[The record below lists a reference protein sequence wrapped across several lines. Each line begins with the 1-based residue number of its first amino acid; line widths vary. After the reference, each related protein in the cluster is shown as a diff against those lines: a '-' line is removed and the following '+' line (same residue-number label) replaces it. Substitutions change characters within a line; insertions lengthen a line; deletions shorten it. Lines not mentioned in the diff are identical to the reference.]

1 MDAALSASPSQV
13 DLCLQN
19 LTLGV
24 VSYEPSHEP
33 STAAEASAAA
43 AAALSSLSLKN
54 TPSTA
59 SLTQRLQDL
68 HAHIAEQPYSI
79 LLRLQVAELYRALA
93 FPDLAAAEAYRAL
106 LLVDEVLDES
116 GEYHEQALE
125 AVQEEIASK
134 PASFRCELAQ
144 RHADRFPGVSQR
156 LNGLNDLEEKCD
168 VEAEEDEAFLWAQ
181 TLWTD
186 ATYSFVTGNLLACG
200 CLKSAHDFCSR
211 GLKANPENAHLLK
224 FRELLKQRLSN
235 HFASRGFSLDDEDI
249 TPDDYPDRTSV
260 RRELYPWNASE
271 PDRYSP
277 DSLSLLNEQ
286 IRSIAPKLEARVTEL
301 PLLTPDAEPATGES
315 ETATIKQLG
324 VFAREDVSP
333 GDMILDEK
341 SLLTANARLHDSYCD
356 ACSAP
361 LPDLRN
367 SSEASQCAFCEDCD
381 DIVFCSQDCHDLAQ
395 EAYHPA
401 LCGNDV
407 EAIAKDAPAAEA
419 ADALYS
425 LLLLRALAMA
435 ETQDLHPLEL
445 KELKYIWGDYHIPSP
460 STSLLLRPSPLGPA
474 KDAFGGAPRTLPF
487 SFNANVLTPLHMLEK
502 MDVNIFTDSH
512 KYDFCVFN
520 TLYAKFRGTASARQ
534 GRDGK
539 PDVGAVHPLWCLANH
554 SCDPNVSW
562 EWQGNMRFWA
572 REERVAWK
580 GRKAEDGVPERSQPG
595 LRKGDE
601 ILSHYCDIDLSVKD
615 RREWAAGALGGMCM
629 CERCVWEAAHA
640 DSP

>member
-1 MDAALSASPSQV
+1 MDAAFRASPS
-13 DLCLQN
+13 DIDRSLHNLALC
-19 LTLGV
+19 V
-24 VSYEPSHEP
+24 ASYVSAQESP
-33 STAAEASAAA
+33 AAVPRESP
-43 AAALSSLSLKN
+43 ALSALKLEN
-54 TPSTA
+54 
-59 SLTQRLQDL
+59 R
-68 HAHIAEQPYSI
+68 IAEQPYSI
-79 LLRLQVAELYRALA
+79 SLRLQQAELYRALG
-93 FPDLAAAEAYRAL
+93 FPDLAAGEAYRAL

-125 AVQEEIASK
+125 DITEEVARK
-134 PASFRCELAQ
+134 PASRLAECTE
-144 RHADRFPGVSQR
+144 SK
-156 LNGLNDLEEKCD
+156 ECD
-168 VEAEEDEAFLWAQ
+168 VEVEEDEACLWAQ
-181 TLWTD
+181 TVWTD
-186 ATYSFVTGNLLACG
+186 AAYAFMAGSLLACG
-200 CLKSAHDFCSR
+200 CLKSAHDFCLR
-211 GLKANPENAHLLK
+211 GLKANSNNSHLLK
-224 FRELLKQRLSN
+224 LREALDQRLRH

-249 TPDDYPDRTSV
+249 TREDYPDRTFV
-260 RRELYPWNASE
+260 RRELYPWNTFE
-271 PDRYSP
+271 PDRYSAE
-277 DSLSLLNEQ
+277 SLALLNVQ
-286 IRSIAPKLEARVTEL
+286 ISAVAPKLEARVTEL
-301 PLLTPDAEPATGES
+301 PLLMSDADPVTGRDPSGES
-315 ETATIKQLG
+315 VLPTIKQLG

-333 GDMILDEK
+333 GEMILDEK

-367 SSEASQCAFCEDCD
+367 GSEASQCAFCEDCD
-381 DIVFCSQDCHDLAQ
+381 DIVFCCQDCHDLAQ

-435 ETQDLHPLEL
+435 ETQDVHPLEL
-445 KELKYIWGDYHIPSP
+445 KELKYIWGDYHIS
-460 STSLLLRPSPLGPA
+460 SSEQDDNISLTPSPLGPS

-487 SFNANVLTPLHMLEK
+487 SFSANVLTPLHMLEK
-502 MDVNIFTDSH
+502 MDVNIFTASAR
-512 KYDFCVFN
+512 YDFWVFN

-554 SCDPNVSW
+554 SCDPNVAW
-562 EWQGNMRFWA
+562 EWRGNMRFWA

-580 GRKAEDGVPERSQPG
+580 GWKKDGDADRNMPG

-601 ILSHYCDIDLSVKD
+601 VLSHYCDIDLQVKD

-629 CERCVWEAAHA
+629 CERCVWEAAVGG
-640 DSP
+640 DDQ